1 MQRGSWLRRWV
12 RKFESG
18 SFGEAESICGENG
31 DDFLE
36 FSAKDSRSN
45 ARGTVCQ
52 IWPA

>member
-36 FSAKDSRSN
+36 FSAEDSRSD
-45 ARGTVCQ
+45 AREKACQ
-52 IWPA
+52 IRPA